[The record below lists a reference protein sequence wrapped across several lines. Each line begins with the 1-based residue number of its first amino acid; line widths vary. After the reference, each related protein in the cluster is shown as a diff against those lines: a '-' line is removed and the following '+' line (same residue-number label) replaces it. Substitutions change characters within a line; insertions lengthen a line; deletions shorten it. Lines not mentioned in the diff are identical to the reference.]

1 MSVAKPP
8 ELMSRVSRRGE
19 PPAVILI
26 HGADRSAVFDLSR
39 SVLAKLTGGSNDLN
53 VTRLSEAQRDRLY
66 TEVFSASMFGG
77 KQAVWLSAAG
87 DAAAAAVEQILSATG
102 RGNPLVIDSDSL
114 AKSSRLRKLC
124 EASDHALSVAVYE
137 ESLHELRER
146 IARLIRD
153 AGLAIEPDAMA
164 LILDLASSERGVAV
178 SEVEKLVTYAA
189 GQPVITADDIR
200 AISGD
205 VHDAT
210 LDELLD
216 AVFEGNLASAERFA
230 LALDE
235 SGARNVLGSALGH
248 AARLESLA
256 LQVLQGQSPE
266 SVVKVPANA
275 IFFKRQPAIARELRL
290 WSLERLLEA
299 EGKIAA
305 GILQAR
311 RNRELESAIVN
322 RTLLAVSWLARS
334 HAA

>member
-1 MSVAKPP
+1 MAVVKPQDV
-8 ELMSRVSRRGE
+8 LGLVSGRRE
-19 PPAVILI
+19 PPAVLLI
-26 HGADRSAVFDLSR
+26 HGADRSAVFDLCKSI
-39 SVLAKLTGGSNDLN
+39 LAKLTVGGNDLS
-53 VTRLSEAQRDRLY
+53 VSRLTDAQRDRLY

-77 KQAVWLSAAG
+77 RQAVWLSASG
-87 DAAAAAVEQILSATG
+87 DASVAAVEQVLAAAE
-102 RGNPLVIDSDSL
+102 RGNPLVIDSDGL

-124 EASDHALSVAVYE
+124 EASDLAVAVAVYE

-146 IARLIRD
+146 IGRIIRE

-164 LILDLASSERGVAV
+164 LLLDLASRERGVAA

-189 GQPVITADDIR
+189 GRTAIAVDDIR

-205 VHDAT
+205 MHEAT

-216 AVFEGNLASAERFA
+216 AVFEGDMVSAERFA
-230 LALDE
+230 LALDA
-235 SGARNVLGSALGH
+235 SGGRNILSSALTH
-248 AARLESLA
+248 AARLEVLA
-256 LQVLQGQSPE
+256 LQVTQGQSPE
-266 SVVKVPANA
+266 SVVKAPANA
-275 IFFKRQPAIARELRL
+275 IFFKRQPAVARELRL

-334 HAA
+334 QSA